1 MDEKLVSALEDRTV
15 FVTGAD
21 GFIGSHML
29 EKLLECGAKV
39 HGLIRATSSGML
51 HNTGHLK
58 DKVTFHRGDLA
69 DKQAVRVALE
79 HLKDEDDCVIFH
91 VGAQAHVGESWGRPY
106 ETVETN
112 VMGTLNILHNIL
124 DLDLNLFR
132 IDVAGSSE
140 EYGNVRE
147 DVREHYHFLENGALL
162 LNEKSPINPQSVYAT
177 SKVTQDFLTRN
188 FYKAYGIPGI
198 VTRMFN
204 NYGPRQNPRFVT
216 GTIIT
221 QALEKNVVNLGYV
234 IAKRDF
240 CFVKDGVR
248 GHFYATLFGNPGE
261 TYVYGY
267 GENVSILEWYNMII
281 GIGEQEGYW
290 KDVTL
295 HADTEGRGRLGKSE
309 VEELRV
315 DFSKLSKST
324 GWAPQYDWDT
334 GLRETIRWY
343 AENRSRWKDLVDWR

>member
-1 MDEKLVSALEDRTV
+1 MDEKLVAALEDRV
-15 FVTGAD
+15 VLVTGAD
-21 GFIGSHML
+21 GFVGSHML
-29 EKLLECGAKV
+29 EQLLECGATV
-39 HGLIRATSSGML
+39 HGFVRATSSGML
-51 HNTGHLK
+51 NNTRHLRNE
-58 DKVTFHRGDLA
+58 VTFHRGDLA
-69 DKQAVRVALE
+69 DKQAVRKALE
-79 HLKDEDDCVIFH
+79 HLKGYDGCIIIH

-124 DLDLNLFR
+124 DLDLDIFR

-147 DVREHYHFLENGALL
+147 DVREHYRFLKDGALIL
-162 LNEKSPINPQSVYAT
+162 DEKSPINPQSVYAT
-177 SKVTQDFLTRN
+177 SKVAQDFLTRN

-221 QALEKNVVNLGYV
+221 QALEKDVVKLGYV
-234 IAKRDF
+234 EAKRDF
-240 CFVKDGVR
+240 CFIKDGVR
-248 GHFYATLFGNPGE
+248 GHLYATLFGNPGE

-267 GENVSILEWYNMII
+267 GKNVSILEWYNMII
-281 GIGEQEGYW
+281 RIGEQEGYW
-290 KDVTL
+290 KNITL
-295 HADTEGRGRLGKSE
+295 HADTEGRGRLGRSE

-315 DFSKLSKST
+315 DYSKLSKLT
-324 GWAPQYDWDT
+324 GWTPQCDWET
-334 GLRETIRWY
+334 GLRETIHWY
-343 AENRSRWKDLVDWR
+343 VDNESRWKGRIDWH